1 MSNNGDLTEAQK
13 LLLQKF
19 PHLPDDD
26 PLVELAAWNASLEQK
41 VDDFG
46 SRLDIWTNAILKQTD
61 LATQQNQLIVSQNL
75 TLQETA
81 KNNAALG
88 QTLLQFKQGLTQ
100 LQQEF
105 KTLKGT
111 IEPHG
116 NSLTSLSD
124 RSQSLSRK
132 LDDLSLKLKSLETLK
147 ALNSKVDNLTRNLET
162 LATSVSSLKTNLN
175 SNRTVLILF
184 GIYILAVQFMQVFYY
199 QGLSENLQL
208 AIQGVRE
215 RSEWALTKLERLEKK
230 R

>member
-1 MSNNGDLTEAQK
+1 MSNNGNLTEAQK
-13 LLLQKF
+13 LLRQKF

-26 PLVELAAWNASLEQK
+26 PLIELAAWNASLEQK

-46 SRLDIWTNAILKQTD
+46 SRLDVWTNAILKQTD

-111 IEPHG
+111 IEPHE
-116 NSLTSLSD
+116 NSLT
-124 RSQSLSRK
+124 SLSRK
-132 LDDLSLKLKSLETLK
+132 LDDLSLKLKSLEALKTLT
-147 ALNSKVDNLTRNLET
+147 SKVDSLTTNLET
-162 LATSVSSLKTNLN
+162 LTTRVSSLKTNLN
-175 SNRTVLILF
+175 SNRTALILF
-184 GIYILAVQFMQVFYY
+184 GIFILAVQFMQLFAYK
-199 QGLSENLQL
+199 GLSENLQS

-215 RSEWALTKLERLEKK
+215 RSEWALTKLERLEK